1 MITYF
6 TSQQS
11 GKYAK
16 EPATQIRKKRRRE
29 YLSFFCFLYWSLL
42 YPIRLGNIM
51 EIYIDATF
59 TKPRKKYMICSCG
72 YKKEEEVIP
81 EKEHAD

>member
-1 MITYF
+1 
-6 TSQQS
+6 
-11 GKYAK
+11 
-16 EPATQIRKKRRRE
+16 
-29 YLSFFCFLYWSLL
+29 
-42 YPIRLGNIM
+42 M